1 MLNLMHGRT
10 LSVEAAG
17 ADELVEIRESSGQVA
32 LRVKLTEDGVVLQ
45 LEGAR
50 ISLKA
55 TESIDLDCKRLN
67 VTAEDDVRIDSGGDM
82 RLRGKIIRLN

>member
-17 ADELVEIRESSGQVA
+17 TDELAEIRESSGQVA

-55 TESIDLDCKRLN
+55 AESIDLDCKRLN
-67 VTAEDDVRIDSGGDM
+67 VNTEDDVRIDARGDV
-82 RLRGKIIRLN
+82 RLQGRIIRLN